1 MSSRSSSPSIL
12 SDNDSDLSSSLSE
25 DVPEIIE
32 GEFIPYDE
40 NLEPVATQEEAA
52 AFEEN
57 SVREEE
63 ERVMFQRRFAGE
75 VETNT
80 WCKCSQC
87 STEAVTKA
95 EECICCKE
103 IDRVGEVM
111 SQVDLEDQCITFHPG
126 FSDVCLNR
134 WVLEIAS
141 LALKTK
147 AGKSYRTLFS
157 QGLKSESEFLRSVSY
172 RQFTRLLWD
181 FVGSSKRYPLPCCAY
196 NAIRKAFPSENG
208 QYLGFE
214 EEED

>member
-1 MSSRSSSPSIL
+1 MEHVI
-12 SDNDSDLSSSLSE
+12 
-25 DVPEIIE
+25 
-32 GEFIPYDE
+32 
-40 NLEPVATQEEAA
+40 
-52 AFEEN
+52 
-57 SVREEE
+57 SVNNFCHCR
-63 ERVMFQRRFAGE
+63 
-75 VETNT
+75 
-80 WCKCSQC
+80 CKCSQC

-157 QGLKSESEFLRSVSY
+157 QGLKSESEWVACCNNVITWNPLFIAEDIYIFFIAWCPGKDANNLQYTFSAFCCFQFFYQLTICFQLHFLWVR
-172 RQFTRLLWD
+172 
-181 FVGSSKRYPLPCCAY
+181 
-196 NAIRKAFPSENG
+196 
-208 QYLGFE
+208 
-214 EEED
+214 